1 MSPHDT
7 SCSSITFFC
16 EDENSYSCKST
27 KTSQCTQPAIMIP
40 PSFPLRS
47 PRALSSSSNRV
58 SFNECIMVTRIIHIN
73 DYTAEE
79 IRACWYN
86 DKEFSAIKT
95 QCISQMMRTTELL
108 KQKNVVSIIE
118 DQHESGDA
126 RGLEYFIESVA
137 ETRQKTSQM
146 AIWAVLR
153 EQYLQ
158 REEGSFD
165 PEFISE
171 IYERQSSLARVQA
184 CITGVND
191 RLEAMS

>member
-1 MSPHDT
+1 
-7 SCSSITFFC
+7 
-16 EDENSYSCKST
+16 
-27 KTSQCTQPAIMIP
+27 
-40 PSFPLRS
+40 
-47 PRALSSSSNRV
+47 
-58 SFNECIMVTRIIHIN
+58 MVTRIIHIN

-79 IRACWYN
+79 ISACWYN

-95 QCISQMMRTTELL
+95 QCISQMRTTEPL

-126 RGLEYFIESVA
+126 RGLEYFIGSVA